1 MKTSIAYKWARFW
14 MKKAGRLLPYRL
26 TVRLATAGFPPFYSR
41 VILSRWN
48 RRGYISPN
56 SRISHADLTMG
67 SNCYLD
73 DAVLVFQD
81 NDGGSVK
88 LGNGVHLHHSTFVQT
103 GAGGMV
109 TIGDNTHLQP
119 RCQLSAYAG
128 RIDIGDEVEIAPS
141 CAFYPYNHGTS
152 STEPVR
158 SQPLESRGGIRVG
171 DRAWLGYGVI
181 VLDGVSIGEGAVI
194 GAGSV
199 VTRSVRAN
207 TIAAGNPA
215 KVIRE
220 R

>member
-1 MKTSIAYKWARFW
+1 MR
-14 MKKAGRLLPYRL
+14 KAGRLLPYRL
-26 TVRLATAGFPPFYSR
+26 TVRLATVGFPPFYSR
-41 VILSRWN
+41 IIFSRWN
-48 RRGYISPN
+48 PRGYISPN
-56 SRISHADLTMG
+56 SRISHADFILG
-67 SNCYLD
+67 SNCFLD

-81 NDGGSVK
+81 GDGGSVK
-88 LGNGVHLHHSTFVQT
+88 LGDGVHVHHGTFIQT
-103 GAGGMV
+103 GAGGAV
-109 TIGDNTHLQP
+109 SIGANTHLQP

-128 RIDIGDEVEIAPS
+128 RIEIGDEVEIAPG

-152 STEPVR
+152 ASDPVR
-158 SQPLESRGGIRVG
+158 SQPLESRGGIQVG
-171 DRAWLGYGVI
+171 NRAWLGYGVI

-199 VTRSVRAN
+199 VTRSIRAN